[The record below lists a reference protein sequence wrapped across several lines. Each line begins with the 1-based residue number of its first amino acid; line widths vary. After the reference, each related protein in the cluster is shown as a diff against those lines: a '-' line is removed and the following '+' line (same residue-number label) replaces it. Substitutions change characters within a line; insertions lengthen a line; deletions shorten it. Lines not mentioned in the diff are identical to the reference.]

1 MIKKLLKITYTI
13 ILILFIFFVFKNYF
27 SETNK
32 KVINKNRSNLDNS
45 LSRNL
50 SDLPVLKNDTNNI
63 IEYNSNFNPNNDIK
77 KKRNFWQLLKIN
89 E

>member
-1 MIKKLLKITYTI
+1 MIKKLLKITYII

-50 SDLPVLKNDTNNI
+50 PDLPVLKNDTNNI

-77 KKRNFWQLLKIN
+77 KKKKFLAIT
-89 E
+89 

>member
-45 LSRNL
+45 LSKNL

>member
-45 LSRNL
+45 LSKNL

-77 KKRNFWQLLKIN
+77 KKRNFWKLLKIN